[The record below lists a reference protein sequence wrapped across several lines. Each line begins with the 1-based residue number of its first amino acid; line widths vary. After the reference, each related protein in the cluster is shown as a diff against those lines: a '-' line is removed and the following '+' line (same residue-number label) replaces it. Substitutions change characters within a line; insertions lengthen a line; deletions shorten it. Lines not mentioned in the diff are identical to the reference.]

1 VAIFLD
7 NNGYWRLG
15 TNMKEKCDLC
25 SNNSITVL
33 ILNIPPETGI
43 KQLITY
49 RCSKHK
55 NTNYEVAVKMVDMK
69 LEGLHKKSINNKSNI
84 DSETLCGCFYCET
97 IFLGDKVSNYIDEGQ
112 TALCPICNVD
122 SVIAS
127 DKKEIVNQSILKA
140 MHSKYFK

>member
-1 VAIFLD
+1 
-7 NNGYWRLG
+7 
-15 TNMKEKCDLC
+15 MKEKCDLC

-69 LEGLHKKSINNKSNI
+69 LEGLPRLAHFNPR
-84 DSETLCGCFYCET
+84 L
-97 IFLGDKVSNYIDEGQ
+97 
-112 TALCPICNVD
+112 
-122 SVIAS
+122 
-127 DKKEIVNQSILKA
+127 
-140 MHSKYFK
+140 